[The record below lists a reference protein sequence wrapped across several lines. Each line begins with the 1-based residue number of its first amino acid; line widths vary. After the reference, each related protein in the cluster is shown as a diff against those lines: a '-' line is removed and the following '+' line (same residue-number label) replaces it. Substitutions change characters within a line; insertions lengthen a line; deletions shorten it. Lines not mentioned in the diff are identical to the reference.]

1 MRSATIHRILCAAG
15 LAATVAACSDSGGA
29 APSGDGQLGFNLATR
44 AVPSAPAS
52 LIGLVAPESYT
63 DDAGNTLTYDRVQIV
78 LREVELENE
87 SHDGG
92 CENPAGDDGCA
103 EVNIGP
109 FLVDLPLGEPGASRA
124 FTATVPAGT
133 YDKVEFQIREPDD
146 DPEDQAFLAEHPEFA
161 NISLRVEGSYNGTPF
176 EFTSALEAD
185 LELVLTTPIVL
196 GESAVTDLTLMV
208 NLDAWFRA
216 ADGTL
221 LDPATADA
229 ALVAENIQRSFEAF
243 EDEDHSGSDDHGPD
257 DGPNDE
263 GPNDEGP
270 SESDGI

>member
-15 LAATVAACSDSGGA
+15 LAASVAACSDSGGA
-29 APSGDGQLGFNLATR
+29 APSGDTQLAFNLATR

-78 LREVELENE
+78 FREVELENE

-92 CENPAGDDGCA
+92 CQNPAGEDGCE

-109 FLVDLPLGEPGASRA
+109 FLVDLPLGEPGASRV
-124 FTATVPAGT
+124 FTAPVPAGT
-133 YDKVEFQIREPDD
+133 YDKVEFQIREPND
-146 DPEDQAFLAEHPEFA
+146 DPEDQAFLAQHPEFA
-161 NISLRVEGSYNGTPF
+161 NISLRVQGSYNGTPF

-185 LELVLTTPIVL
+185 LELALTTPIVL
-196 GESAVTDLTLMV
+196 GESAETDLTLLV
-208 NLDAWFRA
+208 NLDAWFRS

-221 LDPATADA
+221 LDPASADA
-229 ALVAENIQRSFEAF
+229 GVVAENIQRSFEAF

-257 DGPNDE
+257 DGPDDA
-263 GPNDEGP
+263 GPDDAGP
-270 SESDGI
+270 SESDAF

>member
-1 MRSATIHRILCAAG
+1 MRSATIHRILCTAG
-15 LAATVAACSDSGGA
+15 LAASVAACSDSGGA
-29 APSGDGQLGFNLATR
+29 APSGDTQLAFNLATR

-78 LREVELENE
+78 FREVELENE

-92 CENPAGDDGCA
+92 CENPAGDDGCE

-109 FLVDLPLGEPGASRA
+109 FLVDLPLGEPGASRV

-133 YDKVEFQIREPDD
+133 YDKVEFQIRQPDD

-185 LELVLTTPIVL
+185 LELELTTPIVL
-196 GESAVTDLTLMV
+196 GGSAETDLTLLV

-216 ADGTL
+216 PDGTL
-221 LDPATADA
+221 LDPASADA
-229 ALVAENIQRSFEAF
+229 GVVAENIQRSFEAF

-257 DGPNDE
+257 DGPDDG
-263 GPNDEGP
+263 GPDDAGP
-270 SESDGI
+270 SESNAF